1 MSEPHEAS
9 PLVVFVRKAWR
20 RFVRLLGKAAKNNA
34 FRWSY
39 AVFAVVVLLGTTVL
53 WSWLGARLQAHNAD
67 QLSDAYMFS
76 DWRTFR
82 DANFPGAHTS
92 LLKWPV
98 LWLVGLFGISSNS
111 LLVAT
116 IAVVVVTVSMLAFVL
131 YKIDRRPLV
140 FGTICLGLAMALL
153 LVPAQPYAGG
163 LLPVNMAML
172 TTRNLEY
179 AVYLVAL
186 ILFARSKRMRDWN
199 FWGAIVLVAI
209 LGASDKLFLSLS
221 AGGALLALFAYVL
234 VNNWGMATF
243 AVRWVAGSLIAS
255 AGALAILGAITVTH
269 LTHLTNSVAAT
280 PYGVIRT
287 GKSAVLGVTYAVLGL
302 FTNAGANPAFDNHV
316 LSELPRQVVDRMWSI
331 SGLAYAVA
339 AVVLIYA
346 LAVAWL
352 VLKQGFKSAPRR
364 AKLPVANVLAWT
376 LIWST
381 VAAFG
386 VFIATDHYFAV
397 DARYLAISLF
407 ALAVSVGV
415 WLRRKE
421 WRWPEDIL
429 LVACALLIGITVAVP
444 NALRIHNQQ
453 SKALDTLSVRDALIA
468 DALKQHKVDVLV
480 GDYWRVLP
488 VRLASG
494 GVQNVMPLSG
504 CTSPSTVLTSKAWQ
518 PDLLKHSFAYLVSL
532 DGSGNL
538 TNFPHCSLPQITGTY
553 GLPNATQIIA
563 GTPSKPTEALLFYD
577 RGSHPKEHVRSRQS
591 QASVLPVALA
601 DLMHTSCSQPTVMNI
616 VAHEDDDLLFM
627 SPDLPHDIQSGRC
640 VRTVYLTAGDAG
652 NGRFYWLNRQ
662 LGSEAAYSTMLGSH
676 TIWDQ
681 QTVELIP
688 GEYITV
694 ASPRGNNK
702 ISLVFF
708 NLPDGGMHGE
718 GFEASGYNNLERLN
732 GGAIDAL
739 HTVDGQSSYTSQQLI
754 DALAMLMNTY
764 QPAGIHTQA
773 DVPSSSFPDHSDH
786 VTTGHY
792 AVAAAA
798 QYDLQHFGGALEVPV
813 TRYIGYPIHGY
824 ASNISG
830 LDLTQ
835 KEATFLAY
843 ARYDD
848 SVCQSLAQCTRTT
861 TYGAYISRQYT
872 QE

>member
-9 PLVVFVRKAWR
+9 PLVVLCRKTWQ

-53 WSWLGARLQAHNAD
+53 WSWLGARLQTHNAD

-82 DANFPGAHTS
+82 DSNFPGAHTL
-92 LLKWPV
+92 LLKWPI
-98 LWLVGLFGISSNS
+98 LWLVGLFGVSANS

-116 IAVVVVTVSMLAFVL
+116 VAVVVITVSTLALVL

-153 LVPAQPYAGG
+153 LVPAQPYAGA

-186 ILFARSKRMRDWN
+186 ILFAQSKRMRDWN

-221 AGGALLALFAYVL
+221 AGGALLALFVYVL
-234 VNNWGMATF
+234 ASNWGMATF
-243 AVRWVAGSLIAS
+243 AMRWVAGSLVAS
-255 AGALAILGAITVTH
+255 AGALAILGAVTVTH

-287 GKSAVLGVTYAVLGL
+287 GKSAALGVAYAVLGL
-302 FTNAGANPAFDNHV
+302 FTNVGANPAFDNHV
-316 LSELPRQVVDRMWSI
+316 LSELPGQVVDRMWSI
-331 SGLAYAVA
+331 SGLAYATA
-339 AVVLIYA
+339 SVVLIYA
-346 LAVAWL
+346 LVVAWL
-352 VLKQGFKSAPRR
+352 VLKQGFKSSPRR
-364 AKLPVANVLAWT
+364 SKLPVANVLAWM

-397 DARYLAISLF
+397 DARYLTISLF

-421 WRWPEDIL
+421 WRWPEDLL
-429 LVACALLIGITVAVP
+429 LVACTLLIGIAFHT
-444 NALRIHNQQ
+444 HSQQ
-453 SKALDTLSVRDALIA
+453 TKALDTLSVRDTLIA
-468 DALKQHKVDVLV
+468 DALKHHKVDVLV

-488 VRLASG
+488 TRLASG
-494 GVQNVMPLSG
+494 GTQNVMPLSG
-504 CTSPSTVLTSKAWQ
+504 CTNPNTVLTSKAWQ
-518 PDLLKHSFAYLVSL
+518 PNLLKHSFAYLVSL

-538 TNFPHCSLPQITGTY
+538 TNFPHCSLQQITGTY

-577 RGSHPKEHVRSRQS
+577 RGSHPRERVKNRESRV
-591 QASVLPVALA
+591 SVLPVALA
-601 DLMHTSCSQPTVMNI
+601 DLMHTSCPQPTVMNV
-616 VAHEDDDLLFM
+616 VAHEDDDLLFL
-627 SPDLPHDIQSGRC
+627 SPDLLHDIQSCRC
-640 VRTVYLTAGDAG
+640 VRTVYLTAGDG
-652 NGRFYWLNRQ
+652 GYGRFYWLNRQ

-676 TIWDQ
+676 VIWDQ
-681 QTVELIP
+681 QTVELAS
-688 GEYITV
+688 GEYVTI

-718 GFEASGYNNLERLN
+718 GFEASNYNNLEKLSE
-732 GGAIDAL
+732 GAINAL
-739 HTVDGQSSYTSQQLI
+739 PTVDGQSSYTSQQII
-754 DALAMLMNTY
+754 DALAMLMSTY
-764 QPAGIHTQA
+764 QPASIHTQA
-773 DVPSSSFPDHSDH
+773 DVPSGSFPDHSDH
-786 VTTGHY
+786 ITTGHY
-792 AVAAAA
+792 ASAAAA
-798 QYDLQHFGGALEVPV
+798 QYNLQHFGGAVEVPV

-835 KEATFLAY
+835 KESAFLEY
-843 ARYDD
+843 AQYDGG
-848 SVCQSLAQCTRTT
+848 VCQSLALCARTA